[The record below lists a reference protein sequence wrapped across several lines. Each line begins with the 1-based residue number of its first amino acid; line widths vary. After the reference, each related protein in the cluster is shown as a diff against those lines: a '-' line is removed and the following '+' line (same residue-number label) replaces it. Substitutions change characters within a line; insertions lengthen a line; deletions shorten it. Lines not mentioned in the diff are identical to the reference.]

1 MENNKNKNKNVVEEL
16 GFYEY
21 ADNLY
26 LTTPK
31 GYLRWKCGNGD
42 VRIGAYD
49 GQDLLREIE
58 RRLKV
63 DAFIV
68 GEGFKGV
75 HVVIISMDILFPK

>member
-63 DAFIV
+63 DAFSV

-75 HVVIISMDILFPK
+75 HVCYN